1 MKNSSQNTKDYIS
14 YSRYKMFSECG
25 WRYRLVY
32 KDKVPF
38 YSSNEFT
45 AFGTAIHATCENVL
59 FGNKQ
64 AEPENYFVEQF
75 AESRKEVEKP
85 NDELAEQMLAQGK
98 TILPQVQ
105 GAVQNLFGDYE
116 VVATEEELLE
126 PISDDLDFKGYIDMV
141 LKTADGKYHIL
152 DWKTCSWGWNAQK
165 KSSKLMT
172 YQLTLYKK
180 YFCQKHN
187 INPNNVE
194 TYFGLLKRTP
204 KKNNV
209 EIFRVTSGN
218 KKTENA
224 LKSLNNFVYNVE
236 KGLYF
241 KNRLSCR
248 YCSFYKTEHCR

>member
-105 GAVQNLFGDYE
+105 GAVQSLFGDYE
-116 VVATEEELLE
+116 IVATEEELLE
-126 PISDDLDFKGYIDMV
+126 PISDDLDFQGYIDMV

-187 INPNNVE
+187 IDPSNVE

-241 KNRLSCR
+241 KNRLSCK

>member
-25 WRYRLVY
+25 WRFRLVY
-32 KDKVPF
+32 KDKIPF

-45 AFGTAIHATCENVL
+45 AFGTAVHATCENVL

-64 AEPENYFVEQF
+64 AEPEKYFVEQF
-75 AESRKEVEKP
+75 AESRKEIEKP
-85 NDELAEQMLAQGK
+85 NDELAEQMLSQGK

-105 GAVQNLFGDYE
+105 GAVKDLFGDYE

-141 LKTADGKYHIL
+141 LKTPDGKYHIL

-187 INPNNVE
+187 IDPNNVE

>member
-1 MKNSSQNTKDYIS
+1 
-14 YSRYKMFSECG
+14 MFSECG
-25 WRYRLVY
+25 WRFRLVY
-32 KDKVPF
+32 KDKIPF

-45 AFGTAIHATCENVL
+45 AFGTAVHATCENVL
-59 FGNKQ
+59 FGNNQ
-64 AEPENYFVEQF
+64 VEPEKYFVEQF
-75 AESRKEVEKP
+75 AESRKEIENP
-85 NDELAEQMLAQGK
+85 NDELAEQMLSQGA
-98 TILPQVQ
+98 TILPQIQ
-105 GAVQNLFGDYE
+105 GAVKELFGDYE
-116 VVATEEELLE
+116 VVTTEEELLE
-126 PISDDLDFKGYIDMV
+126 PINDDLDFKGYIDMV
-141 LKTADGKYHIL
+141 LKTPDGKYHIL

-172 YQLTLYKK
+172 YQLTLSKK

>member
-1 MKNSSQNTKDYIS
+1 MHIS
-14 YSRYKMFSECG
+14 YSELKQWAECP
-25 WRYRLVY
+25 WKHKLVY
-32 KDKVPF
+32 RDRIKKF
-38 YSSNEFT
+38 MGNEYT
-45 AFGTAIHATCENVL
+45 AFGTAVHATCENVL
-59 FGNKQ
+59 FGNENVK
-64 AEPENYFVEQF
+64 PEEYFVEQF
-75 AESRKEVEKP
+75 TNERKEVEKP
-85 NDELAEQMLAQGK
+85 DDVLAEQMLSQGK

-105 GAVQNLFGDYE
+105 GAVKSVFGDYK
-116 VVATEEELLE
+116 VFSVEEELLQ
-126 PISDDLDFKGYIDMV
+126 PIRDDLDFKGYIDMV
-141 LKTADGKYHIL
+141 LKTPDGKYHIL

-180 YFCQKHN
+180 YFCEKHGVE
-187 INPNNVE
+187 PDMVE

-224 LKSLNNFVYNVE
+224 LKSLNNFIYNTDKNVF
-236 KGLYF
+236 F
-241 KNRLSCR
+241 KNRLSCK

>member
-32 KDKVPF
+32 KDKIPF

-64 AEPENYFVEQF
+64 AEPKDYFVEQF
-75 AESRKEVEKP
+75 TESRKEVEKP
-85 NDELAEQMLAQGK
+85 NDELAEQMLSQGA

-116 VVATEEELLE
+116 VVTTEEELLE
-126 PISDDLDFKGYIDMV
+126 PISDELDFKGYIDMV
-141 LKTADGKYHIL
+141 LKTPDGKYHIL

-187 INPNNVE
+187 IDPNNVE

>member
-1 MKNSSQNTKDYIS
+1 MNNLTQNTKDYIS

-25 WRYRLVY
+25 WRFRIVY
-32 KDKVPF
+32 KDKIPF

-45 AFGTAIHATCENVL
+45 AFGTAVHATCENVL
-59 FGNKQ
+59 FGNNQ
-64 AEPENYFVEQF
+64 IEPEKYFVEQF
-75 AESRKEVEKP
+75 AESRKEIENP
-85 NDELAEQMLAQGK
+85 NDELAEQMLSQGA

-105 GAVQNLFGDYE
+105 GAVKDLFGDYE

-141 LKTADGKYHIL
+141 LKTPDGKYHIL

-187 INPNNVE
+187 IDPNNVE

>member
-1 MKNSSQNTKDYIS
+1 
-14 YSRYKMFSECG
+14 MFSECG

-59 FGNKQ
+59 FGNNKTK
-64 AEPENYFVEQF
+64 PEDYFIEQF
-75 AESRKEVEKP
+75 AESRKEIEAP
-85 NDELAEQMLAQGK
+85 NDDLAEQMLAQGK
-98 TILPQVQ
+98 AILPQVKD
-105 GAVQNLFGDYE
+105 AVKNFFGDYD
-116 VVATEEELLE
+116 VASVEEQLFL
-126 PISDDLDFKGYIDMV
+126 PISDNLDFKGYIDMV
-141 LKTADGKYHIL
+141 LKTPDGKYHIL
-152 DWKTCSWGWNAQK
+152 DWKTCSWGWNVQK

-180 YFCQKHN
+180 YFCEKHN
-187 INPNNVE
+187 IDPKNVE

-204 KKNNV
+204 KNNNV

-224 LKSLNNFVYNVE
+224 LKSLNNFIYNVE

-241 KNRLSCR
+241 KNRLSCK

>member
-1 MKNSSQNTKDYIS
+1 
-14 YSRYKMFSECG
+14 
-25 WRYRLVY
+25 
-32 KDKVPF
+32 
-38 YSSNEFT
+38 
-45 AFGTAIHATCENVL
+45 
-59 FGNKQ
+59 
-64 AEPENYFVEQF
+64 
-75 AESRKEVEKP
+75 
-85 NDELAEQMLAQGK
+85 
-98 TILPQVQ
+98 
-105 GAVQNLFGDYE
+105 
-116 VVATEEELLE
+116 
-126 PISDDLDFKGYIDMV
+126 MV
-141 LKTADGKYHIL
+141 LKTPDGKYHIL

-187 INPNNVE
+187 IDPNNVE

-241 KNRLSCR
+241 KNRMSCR

>member
-25 WRYRLVY
+25 WRFRLVY
-32 KDKVPF
+32 KDKIPF

-45 AFGTAIHATCENVL
+45 AFGTAVHATCENVL
-59 FGNKQ
+59 FGNNQ
-64 AEPENYFVEQF
+64 VEPEKYFVEQF
-75 AESRKEVEKP
+75 AESRKEIENP
-85 NDELAEQMLAQGK
+85 NDELAEQMLSQGA

-105 GAVQNLFGDYE
+105 GAVKSLFGDYE
-116 VVATEEELLE
+116 VIATEEELLE
-126 PISDDLDFKGYIDMV
+126 PISGDLDFKGYIDMV
-141 LKTADGKYHIL
+141 LKTPDGKYHIL

-187 INPNNVE
+187 IDPNNVE

>member
-1 MKNSSQNTKDYIS
+1 
-14 YSRYKMFSECG
+14 MFSECG

-105 GAVQNLFGDYE
+105 GAVKSLFGDYE

-152 DWKTCSWGWNAQK
+152 DWKTCSWGWNVQK

-187 INPNNVE
+187 IDPNNVE

>member
-1 MKNSSQNTKDYIS
+1 
-14 YSRYKMFSECG
+14 MFSECG

-32 KDKVPF
+32 KDKIPF

-45 AFGTAIHATCENVL
+45 AFGTAVHATCENVL

-64 AEPENYFVEQF
+64 ADPENYFVEQF
-75 AESRKEVEKP
+75 AESRKEIEKP
-85 NDELAEQMLAQGK
+85 NDELAEQMLLQGK

-105 GAVQNLFGDYE
+105 GAVKSLFGDYE

-126 PISDDLDFKGYIDMV
+126 PVSDDLDFKGYIDMV
-141 LKTADGKYHIL
+141 LKTSDGKYHIL
-152 DWKTCSWGWNAQK
+152 DWKTCSWGWNVQK

-187 INPNNVE
+187 IDPSNVE

>member
-1 MKNSSQNTKDYIS
+1 MKNSLQNTKDYIS

-25 WRYRLVY
+25 WRFRLVY
-32 KDKVPF
+32 KDKIPF

-45 AFGTAIHATCENVL
+45 AFGTAVHATCENVL

-64 AEPENYFVEQF
+64 AEPEKYFVEQF
-75 AESRKEVEKP
+75 AVSRKEIEKP
-85 NDELAEQMLAQGK
+85 NDELAEQMLSQGK

-105 GAVQNLFGDYE
+105 GAVKDLFGDYE

-141 LKTADGKYHIL
+141 LKTPDGKYHIL

-187 INPNNVE
+187 ILPENVE

-224 LKSLNNFVYNVE
+224 LKSLNHFVYNVK

>member
-187 INPNNVE
+187 IDPNNVE

>member
-1 MKNSSQNTKDYIS
+1 
-14 YSRYKMFSECG
+14 MFSECG

-59 FGNKQ
+59 FGNKR

-75 AESRKEVEKP
+75 TESRKEVEKP
-85 NDELAEQMLAQGK
+85 NDELAEQMLTQGK

-105 GAVQNLFGDYE
+105 GAVQSLFGDYE

-126 PISDDLDFKGYIDMV
+126 SISDDLDFKGYIDMV

-187 INPNNVE
+187 IDPNNVE

>member
-1 MKNSSQNTKDYIS
+1 
-14 YSRYKMFSECG
+14 MFSECG

-32 KDKVPF
+32 KDKIPY
-38 YSSNEFT
+38 YSSNEYT

-59 FGNKQ
+59 FGNENAK
-64 AEPENYFVEQF
+64 PEEYFVEQF
-75 AESRKEVEKP
+75 TNERKEVEKP
-85 NDELAEQMLAQGK
+85 DDVLAEQMLSQGK

-105 GAVQNLFGDYE
+105 GAVKSVFGDYK
-116 VVATEEELLE
+116 VFSVEEELLQ
-126 PISDDLDFKGYIDMV
+126 PIRDDLDFKGYIDMV
-141 LKTADGKYHIL
+141 LKTPDGKYHIL

-165 KSSKLMT
+165 KSDKLMT

-180 YFCQKHN
+180 YFCEKHD
-187 INPNNVE
+187 IDPSMVE

-224 LKSLNNFVYNVE
+224 LKSLNNFIYNTD
-236 KGLYF
+236 KNMFF
-241 KNRLSCR
+241 KNRLSCK

>member
-1 MKNSSQNTKDYIS
+1 LKNSSQNTKDYIS

-126 PISDDLDFKGYIDMV
+126 PISDNLDFKGYIDMV

>member
-1 MKNSSQNTKDYIS
+1 
-14 YSRYKMFSECG
+14 MFTECG

-64 AEPENYFVEQF
+64 VEPENYFVEQF
-75 AESRKEVEKP
+75 TESRKEVESP
-85 NDELAEQMLAQGK
+85 NDELAEQMLVQGK

-105 GAVQNLFGDYE
+105 GAVQSLFGDYE

-126 PISDDLDFKGYIDMV
+126 PINDDLDFKGYIDMV
-141 LKTADGKYHIL
+141 LKTTDGKYHIL

-187 INPNNVE
+187 IDPNNVE

>member
-1 MKNSSQNTKDYIS
+1 VNNLTQNTKDYIS

-25 WRYRLVY
+25 WRFRLVY
-32 KDKVPF
+32 KDKIPF

-45 AFGTAIHATCENVL
+45 AFGTAVHATCENVL
-59 FGNKQ
+59 FGNNQ
-64 AEPENYFVEQF
+64 IEPEKYFVEQF
-75 AESRKEVEKP
+75 AESRKEIENP
-85 NDELAEQMLAQGK
+85 NDELAEQMLSQGA

-105 GAVQNLFGDYE
+105 GAVKDLFGDYE

-141 LKTADGKYHIL
+141 LKTPDGKYHIL

-187 INPNNVE
+187 IDPNNVE

>member
-105 GAVQNLFGDYE
+105 GAVQSLFGDYE

-187 INPNNVE
+187 IDPNNVE

>member
-1 MKNSSQNTKDYIS
+1 MNNLTQNTKDYIS

-25 WRYRLVY
+25 WRFRLVY
-32 KDKVPF
+32 KDKIPF

-45 AFGTAIHATCENVL
+45 AFGTAVHATCENVL
-59 FGNKQ
+59 FGNNQ
-64 AEPENYFVEQF
+64 IEPEKYFVEQF
-75 AESRKEVEKP
+75 AESRKEIENP
-85 NDELAEQMLAQGK
+85 NDELAEQMLSQGA

-105 GAVQNLFGDYE
+105 GAVKDLFGDYE

-141 LKTADGKYHIL
+141 LKTPDGKYHIL

-187 INPNNVE
+187 IDPNNVE

>member
-1 MKNSSQNTKDYIS
+1 MNNSTQNTKDYIS

-64 AEPENYFVEQF
+64 ADPENYFVEQF

-85 NDELAEQMLAQGK
+85 NDELAEQMLVQGK

-105 GAVQNLFGDYE
+105 GAVQSLFGDYE

-126 PISDDLDFKGYIDMV
+126 PISDNLDFKGYIDMV

-187 INPNNVE
+187 IDPNNVE

>member
-105 GAVQNLFGDYE
+105 GAVQSLFGDYE

-187 INPNNVE
+187 VDPKNVE

>member
-25 WRYRLVY
+25 WRFRLVY
-32 KDKVPF
+32 KDKIPF

-45 AFGTAIHATCENVL
+45 AFGTAVHATCENVL

-64 AEPENYFVEQF
+64 AEPEKYFVEQF
-75 AESRKEVEKP
+75 AESRKEIEKP
-85 NDELAEQMLAQGK
+85 NDELAEQMLSQGK

-105 GAVQNLFGDYE
+105 GAVKDLFGDYE

-141 LKTADGKYHIL
+141 LKTPDGKYHIL

-187 INPNNVE
+187 IDPNNVE

-241 KNRLSCR
+241 KNRMSCR

>member
-1 MKNSSQNTKDYIS
+1 MW
-14 YSRYKMFSECG
+14 SECG

-32 KDKVPF
+32 KDKIPF

-59 FGNKQ
+59 FGNKDYK
-64 AEPENYFVEQF
+64 PEDYFIEQF
-75 AESRKEVEKP
+75 AESRKEIEKP
-85 NDELAEQMLAQGK
+85 NDDLANEMLSQGR

-105 GAVQNLFGDYE
+105 GAVKDYFGDYE
-116 VVATEEELLE
+116 VISTEEELLE
-126 PISDDLDFKGYIDMV
+126 PVKEDLDFKGYIDMV
-141 LKTADGKYHIL
+141 LKTPDGKYHIL

-180 YFCQKHN
+180 YFCEKYN
-187 INPNNVE
+187 IDPINVE
-194 TYFGLLKRTP
+194 TYFGLLKRTA

-224 LKSLNNFVYNVE
+224 LKSLNDFIYNVE

>member
-1 MKNSSQNTKDYIS
+1 VNNLTQNTKDYIS

-25 WRYRLVY
+25 WRFRIVY
-32 KDKVPF
+32 KDKIPF

-45 AFGTAIHATCENVL
+45 AFGTAVHATCENVL
-59 FGNKQ
+59 FGNNQ
-64 AEPENYFVEQF
+64 IEPEKYFVEQF
-75 AESRKEVEKP
+75 AESRKEIENP
-85 NDELAEQMLAQGK
+85 NDELAEQMLSQGA

-105 GAVQNLFGDYE
+105 GAVKDLFGDYE

-141 LKTADGKYHIL
+141 LKTPDGKYHIL

-187 INPNNVE
+187 IDPNNVE

>member
-1 MKNSSQNTKDYIS
+1 
-14 YSRYKMFSECG
+14 MFSECG

-32 KDKVPF
+32 KDKIPF

-45 AFGTAIHATCENVL
+45 AFGTAVHATCENVL

-64 AEPENYFVEQF
+64 VDPENYFVEQF
-75 AESRKEVEKP
+75 TESRKEIEKP
-85 NDELAEQMLAQGK
+85 NDELAEQMLLQGK

-105 GAVQNLFGDYE
+105 GAVKSLFGDYE

-126 PISDDLDFKGYIDMV
+126 PVSDDLDFKGYIDMV
-141 LKTADGKYHIL
+141 LKTSDGKYHIL
-152 DWKTCSWGWNAQK
+152 DWKTCSWGWNVQK

-187 INPNNVE
+187 IDPSNVE

>member
-1 MKNSSQNTKDYIS
+1 
-14 YSRYKMFSECG
+14 MFSECG

-85 NDELAEQMLAQGK
+85 NDELAEQMLTQGK

-105 GAVQNLFGDYE
+105 GAVQSLFGDYE

-187 INPNNVE
+187 IDPNNVE

-224 LKSLNNFVYNVE
+224 LKSLNNFIYNTD
-236 KGLYF
+236 KNMFF
-241 KNRLSCR
+241 KNRLSCK

>member
-1 MKNSSQNTKDYIS
+1 LKNSSQNTKDYIS